1 MNRGV
6 LYAVGAYTIW
16 GISPIYWK
24 LIQNVPALEIVGH
37 RMLWSFILVFGVVV
51 ITKDL
56 PKVISAL
63 RSWKII
69 LIFFATSS
77 LLAVNWLVYIR
88 AVNSGFIVDA
98 SLGYFIN
105 PVVSVLLGV
114 IFLKE
119 RLRIW
124 QWITVLIAFFGVL
137 YLTISYGSLPKIGLI
152 LAFTFGIYGL
162 VRKLVPLKSI
172 HGFTLE
178 TGFMVIPALIY
189 LMMLY
194 NGGPGTMGQTTIN
207 QTLLLVLTGFVTALP
222 LVMFGVAALL
232 INLSTLGFIQ
242 YIAPTL
248 QFLIGVLVYGE
259 AFTQDRLIGFGVI
272 WIALA
277 IFTIE
282 GAFAR
287 RKIPVTTPAD

>member
-6 LYAVGAYTIW
+6 LYAIGAYTIW
-16 GISPIYWK
+16 GVSPIYWK
-24 LIQNVPALEIVGH
+24 LIQNVPAIEIVGH
-37 RMLWSFILVFGVVV
+37 RMVWSFILVVGVVV

-56 PKVISAL
+56 PKVISVL
-63 RSWKII
+63 RSWKTV
-69 LIFFATSS
+69 LIFLATSS
-77 LLAVNWLVYIR
+77 LLAINWLVYIR
-88 AVNSGFIVDA
+88 AINSGFIVDA

-105 PVVSVLLGV
+105 PLVSVLLGV

-124 QWITVLIAFFGVL
+124 QWITVVIAFLGVL

-162 VRKLVPLKSI
+162 VRKIVPLKSL

-178 TGFMVIPALIY
+178 TGFMVIPALCY
-189 LMMLY
+189 LMILE
-194 NGGPGTMGQTTIN
+194 NSGLGTMGHISVN
-207 QTLLLVLTGFVTALP
+207 QTLLLVLTGLLTALP
-222 LVMFGVAALL
+222 LVLFGAAAQK

-248 QFLIGVLVYGE
+248 QFLIGVFVYGE
-259 AFTQDRLIGFGVI
+259 VFTQDRLIGFGLI

-277 IFTIE
+277 LFTIE
-282 GAFAR
+282 GAIAR
-287 RKIPVTTPAD
+287 RKMPVTAPAD

>member
-1 MNRGV
+1 
-6 LYAVGAYTIW
+6 
-16 GISPIYWK
+16 
-24 LIQNVPALEIVGH
+24 
-37 RMLWSFILVFGVVV
+37 
-51 ITKDL
+51 
-56 PKVISAL
+56 
-63 RSWKII
+63 

-77 LLAVNWLVYIR
+77 ILAVNWLVYIR